1 MAYDVNRR
9 PGTWVSDQAARKS
22 ALVWFL
28 ARCSLLVALAVA
40 AAGVLVS
47 SRATTASSILLIA
60 LAFAVRRYGN
70 REVDTA
76 INWLAGAQAEE
87 SVDE

>member
-1 MAYDVNRR
+1 MAYNINRR

-28 ARCSLLVALAVA
+28 AALLVALAVA

-47 SRATTASSILLIA
+47 SRATTASSVLLIA

-70 REVDTA
+70 REVETA
-76 INWLAGAQAEE
+76 INWLPGAQAEE

>member
-22 ALVWFL
+22 ALVSFL
-28 ARCSLLVALAVA
+28 AALLVALAVA

>member
-9 PGTWVSDQAARKS
+9 PGTWVSDQTARKS

-28 ARCSLLVALAVA
+28 AALLVALAVA

-47 SRATTASSILLIA
+47 SRATTASSVLLIA

>member
-28 ARCSLLVALAVA
+28 AALLVALAVA